1 MRTTR
6 LIGAGDLSADLP
18 ADLTRR
24 WLQQVLNS
32 EVSSLSCLPAE
43 LLTRVAEALN
53 AQCLA
58 NFAAVCT
65 ECLAAAHCPLR
76 ATLLAVWL
84 CRERAWVCDA
94 LVACPYFW
102 TTVLP
107 HDNCDDEKTQYDQT
121 VLPPARPIAAIPAHF
136 FEGCTSLTSIA
147 LPATLTTIGNYAFSG
162 CIRLTHVALPA
173 TVTTIRCGAF
183 CGCISIRRLALP
195 AALTTFG
202 ACKCCSA
209 FPLPNAVPLQTLR
222 AYKCYSS
229 DLLLEADATRPTA
242 LITIGIMSA
251 FHCCLRACDSRD
263 RPDYRGCTCYGATA
277 TARKAAARMER
288 MARAA
293 AARTAREAATRKAA
307 ATEAAALEATWA
319 AAAAANKARG
329 EMRVA
334 AARTAARMAAQR
346 RAEFRVQSLF
356 VAPARAAAQ
365 SRRAAAA
372 RAAAARQ
379 AAVRARMLEHAILG
393 LAALTAVVLA
403 LLESGQS

>member
-1 MRTTR
+1 MSTTR

-147 LPATLTTIGNYAFSG
+147 LPATLTTIG
-162 CIRLTHVALPA
+162 CIRLTHVA
-173 TVTTIRCGAF
+173 

>member
-107 HDNCDDEKTQYDQT
+107 DDTWLA
-121 VLPPARPIAAIPAHF
+121 VIPAHF

-173 TVTTIRCGAF
+173 TLTTIRSGAF
-183 CGCISIRRLALP
+183 CGCISIRKLALP
-195 AALTTFG
+195 AGLTTFG

-288 MARAA
+288 VARAA
-293 AARTAREAATRKAA
+293 AARTAKEAATREAA

-379 AAVRARMLEHAILG
+379 EAVRARMLEHAILG
-393 LAALTAVVLA
+393 LAAFTAVVLA